1 MKLEAKLLL
10 CVSADQAT
18 VAAWRRRKLAEC
30 RRFDNDEQG
39 WAAFSNYLRGA
50 RGLPVH
56 VMVDTV
62 DEDFRFE
69 TLPHARGRDR
79 LEMVGRKLKQ
89 LYRGTPYYSWSLQER
104 ATGKRRDDRYL
115 FVALTN
121 PDVLAPWLR
130 AIESNVLPVAGVYPL
145 SIVSASLVERLRLKQ
160 TNLLIVTKN
169 SAGFRQTFFKD
180 GKFRISRLTPLRESG
195 GTAHQYYADEVANTR
210 MYLDALTV
218 THVDDTLTV
227 VIVDQDDSLGG
238 LPAAIARGR
247 PNIRCHLLPKAEVAA
262 RLGIAPRDLE
272 ASADALHLHLLGKQ
286 KPALNLAPAGVTHG
300 YRRHLA
306 TRLVY
311 GASAAALLG
320 AVAWSGANAYQ
331 AMKLGDEIGNLQ
343 RQTQEYQSLYR
354 QVTAQFPQAPTSADN
369 LHDTVEAAKQIR
381 AGLRT
386 PELLFTIVSHALDA
400 APKVQLNRLEWHYG
414 DAAAELESYAHAAGA
429 SATAAPAAP
438 ASGTP
443 SQIGV
448 INAEVKPFNG
458 DYRAAIDVINAFAA
472 QLAAND
478 MVAEVKALQLPL
490 NIRSDSGLS
499 GSTATAAASSG
510 AQFRLAVRFRPGV

>member
-1 MKLEAKLLL
+1 MRLESKLLL

-30 RRFDNDEQG
+30 RHFDNDEQG
-39 WAAFSNYLRGA
+39 WAAFSNYLRAA

-56 VMVDTV
+56 IMVDTV

-89 LYRGTPYYSWSLQER
+89 LYRGTPYFSWSLQER

-130 AIESNVLPVAGVYPL
+130 AIESNGLPVAGVYPL

-160 TNLLIVTKN
+160 PNLLIVTKN

-180 GKFRISRLTPLRESG
+180 GKFRISRLTPLRDPG
-195 GTAHQYYADEVANTR
+195 GMADQYYADEVANTR

-227 VIVDQDDSLGG
+227 VIADQDDSLGG

-247 PNIRCHLLPKAEVAA
+247 PNIRSLLLPKVDVAA
-262 RLGIAPRDLE
+262 RLGIAPRDLD
-272 ASADALHLHLLGKQ
+272 ASADALHLHLLGAQ

-331 AMKLGDEIGNLQ
+331 AMQLGDEIGNLQ
-343 RQTQEYQSLYR
+343 RQTREYQSRYR
-354 QVTAQFPQAPTSADN
+354 QVTAQFPHAPTSADN
-369 LHDTVEAAKQIR
+369 LHNTVEAAQQIR
-381 AGLRT
+381 ASLRT

-414 DAAAELESYAHAAGA
+414 DAGVELESHTNAAP
-429 SATAAPAAP
+429 SPAAP
-438 ASGTP
+438 ASGMP

-448 INAEVKPFNG
+448 INAEIKPFNG
-458 DYRAAIDVINAFAA
+458 DYRAAIEVINAFASR
-472 QLAAND
+472 LAASD

-490 NIRSDSGLS
+490 NVRSDSGLS
-499 GSTATAAASSG
+499 GSTATATASSG